1 MKLVVGL
8 GNPGPRYAD
17 TRHNVGARVVERFG
31 ADHHLPCAE
40 TRFSGRFGIGRMG
53 PLDVALLLPSTAMNR
68 SGEAVC
74 AALGQLP
81 VTEPSRD
88 LLLVYDE
95 LDLPVGRLRV
105 RPTGGAGGH
114 RGMADVIRCI
124 ERRDF
129 PRMRFGIGR
138 PPEDVDPVEY
148 VLAPFPTTD
157 REFVEERVAAGAQA
171 IEVVLLEGVVAAMNR
186 FNREPDTDCGSDE
199 LELGKGLE

>member
-31 ADHHLPCAE
+31 VDHHLPCEE
-40 TRFSGRFGIGRMG
+40 TRFSGRFGMGRMG
-53 PLDVALLLPSTAMNR
+53 PLDVALLLPSTTMNR